1 MIKKIVYTIAILG
14 LLSSCLDNN
23 PNLNEEGQNVFQANA
38 VYVEKKNLSYLD
50 TVYVPIYSEIYNES
64 KDVIFHLTATLS
76 IRNTSMQDSFYVKTV
91 DYYDTNGA
99 LVRKYLEKTIL
110 LKPLQTIEY
119 VIEEEDDAGGTGANF
134 IILWGADRSDL
145 KPMFQGVMISTHGQQ
160 GLSFTTEGR
169 SISRRGELTLPVEST
184 DSLIH

>member
-1 MIKKIVYTIAILG
+1 MIKQYSILFLS
-14 LLSSCLDNN
+14 LLLFSSCIDNN
-23 PNLNEEGQNVFQANA
+23 PNLNAEGQDVFQANA
-38 VYVEKKNLSYLD
+38 VYVEKDSLAYMD

-76 IRNTSMQDSFYVKTV
+76 IRNTSMQDSFYVKGV
-91 DYYDTNGA
+91 DYYDTNGD

-119 VIEEEDDAGGTGANF
+119 VIEEKDDAGGTGANF
-134 IILWGADRSDL
+134 IIIWGADQSDL

-169 SISRRGELTLPVEST
+169 SISRRHLQSYPTS
-184 DSLIH
+184 DSSSH